1 MDKAK
6 FEKLVEE
13 ALVHLPPKFKKHLE
27 NIAVMVEARPSPQTL
42 RDMGTGPG
50 RTLLGL
56 YHGVPLHHRGPYYGN
71 TPPDVIVIYQEP
83 IEEFC
88 LTDEAIKAKVREV
101 VLHEVGHFFGM
112 SDRELRKI
120 EGDDDW

>member
-1 MDKAK
+1 MDRAK

-13 ALVHLPPKFKKHLE
+13 ALVRLPPKFKKHLE
-27 NIAVMVEARPSPQTL
+27 NIAVMVEARPSPRTL
-42 RDMGTGPG
+42 RDMGAAPD

-71 TPPDVIVIYQEP
+71 IPPDVIVIYQEP

-88 LTDEAIKAKVREV
+88 RTDEAIKAKVREV

>member
-1 MDKAK
+1 MDRAK

-13 ALVHLPPKFKKHLE
+13 ALARLPPKFKKHLE
-27 NIAVMVEARPSPQTL
+27 NIAVMVEARPSPRTL
-42 RDMGTGPG
+42 RDMGATPD

-71 TPPDVIVIYQEP
+71 IPPDVIVIYQEP

-88 LTDEAIKAKVREV
+88 RTDEAIKAKVREV